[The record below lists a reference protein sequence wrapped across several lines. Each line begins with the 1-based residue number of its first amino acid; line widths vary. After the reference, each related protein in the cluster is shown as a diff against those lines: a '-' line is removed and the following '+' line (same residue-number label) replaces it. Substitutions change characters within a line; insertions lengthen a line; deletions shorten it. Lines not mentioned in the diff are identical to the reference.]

1 MKLTINCL
9 GRELYLV
16 LQQLRGGGDRGQA
29 GGAQEELAQD
39 LGQEGG
45 HRDWGCQPL
54 PRSGETLQK
63 MDDYLYVKCQNCYT
77 ESLPFYGYLRKWDI
91 FFWISLPL

>member
-54 PRSGETLQK
+54 PRSGETCHYK
-63 MDDYLYVKCQNCYT
+63 KWTITFMSNVK
-77 ESLPFYGYLRKWDI
+77 LFYGKSPLLR
-91 FFWISLPL
+91 ISS